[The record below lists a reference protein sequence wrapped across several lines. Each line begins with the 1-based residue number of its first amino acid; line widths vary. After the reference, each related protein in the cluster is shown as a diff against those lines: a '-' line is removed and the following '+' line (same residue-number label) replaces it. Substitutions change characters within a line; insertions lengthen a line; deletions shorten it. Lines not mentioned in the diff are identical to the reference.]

1 MMGEFE
7 ATKKYREIMSA
18 LPNNYYRDTVFN
30 ILSDELVHGSL
41 YKYIYTN
48 IVAGKEDQ

>member
-1 MMGEFE
+1 MIGEFE

-30 ILSDELVHGSL
+30 ILSDELIHVSI
-41 YKYIYTN
+41 YIY